1 MIYKELIDL
10 LDFNNIDLYLRE
22 VKENNFSYK
31 LIFFSSL
38 IDEAMLMELQ
48 RSIRMS
54 ENKNQVISKLDNI
67 KIKVSNEVKDA
78 ISLLHEGQTILYLN
92 DENYFIMVDIR
103 KTPLRS
109 IGESE
114 AEKSIRGA
122 KDGFNESLITNI
134 SLIRGRIKSNDLKVE
149 GYKVGKVQ
157 SLCLLY
163 LDNLVD
169 KHKLDDIKN
178 KINSIKKESYITSEK
193 ELEEL
198 IFSQNKTIF
207 PLVRFTERPDVTSI
221 YLSRGYF
228 VLMLENN
235 ASVLILP
242 ISLFDHL
249 KNVEEYSQN
258 FIIGNFTKFIRLVG
272 FILSLYFLPLS
283 YIFSTSS
290 CFTTLNIENTSSIP
304 LSLQFLIG
312 VFVIELFR
320 NAIIHTPNSLS
331 LALSI
336 VVGFILGE
344 VSMSLGIFMKDVLIV
359 LSIFTISS
367 FAIPSYEL
375 SLTCRVLSIFLLV
388 ISILFS
394 LPGFIV
400 SVLLIFIHLT
410 RLKVLSYPYLYPL
423 IPLNLKELKNKV
435 TRRKKEK

>member
-1 MIYKELIDL
+1 MIYQELIKL
-10 LDFNNIDLYLRE
+10 LDFDNIDLYLRE
-22 VKENNFSYK
+22 VKEHNFSYK
-31 LIFFSSL
+31 LIFYSSL
-38 IDEAMLMELQ
+38 IDEFMLMELQ

-54 ENKNQVISKLDNI
+54 ENKEQVISKLDNI
-67 KIKVSNEVKDA
+67 KIKLVKEVNEA
-78 ISLLHEGQTILYLN
+78 INLLHEGQTILFLN
-92 DENYFIMVDIR
+92 DENYFILVDIR

-109 IGESE
+109 VSESE
-114 AEKSIRGA
+114 VEKSIRGP

-134 SLIRGRIKSNDLKVE
+134 SLIRARIKSNDLKVE
-149 GYKVGKVQ
+149 GYKVGREQ
-157 SLCLLY
+157 SLCLFY
-163 LDNLVD
+163 MDNLVD
-169 KHKLDDIKN
+169 KNKLNIIKN
-178 KINSIKKESYITSEK
+178 KLNSIKKEEYITSEK

-198 IFSQNKTIF
+198 LFSQNKTIF

-235 ASVLILP
+235 SSVLILP
-242 ISLFDHL
+242 VSLFDHL

-258 FIIGNFTKFIRLVG
+258 FIIGNFTKLIRLLG

-290 CFTTLNIENTSSIP
+290 YFTSLNIENTSSIP
-304 LSLQFLIG
+304 LSFQFLIG

-359 LSIFTISS
+359 LSVFTISS
-367 FAIPSYEL
+367 FSVPSYEL
-375 SLTCRVLSIFLLV
+375 SLSCRVLSIILLI

-394 LPGFIV
+394 LPGFII
-400 SVLLIFIHLT
+400 SFLVLFVHLT

-423 IPLNLKELKNKV
+423 VPLNFKELKNKL